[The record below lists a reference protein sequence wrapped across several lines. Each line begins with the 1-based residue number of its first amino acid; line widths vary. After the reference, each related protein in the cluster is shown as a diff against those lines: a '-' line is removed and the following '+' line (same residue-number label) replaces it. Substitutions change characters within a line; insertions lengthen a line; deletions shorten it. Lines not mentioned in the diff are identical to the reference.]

1 MNEYKE
7 FIAEHFAK
15 PAVAGGLGFLA
26 TRFLTYGDSSL
37 NIRSN
42 IPGFNYFNGTRLS
55 VGVATG
61 LFVMI
66 GSLTGDVIADE
77 LYPYIHKQE
86 KFQNVGSGVVLLSTV
101 SVTSLLT
108 HYVSNPDVIQQRGM
122 MNIIGMAVACEAVAN
137 VMYDNVLR
145 PVLLGQDNEKDYDYF
160 ADDFGMGFIDN
171 LI

>member
-1 MNEYKE
+1 
-7 FIAEHFAK
+7 
-15 PAVAGGLGFLA
+15 
-26 TRFLTYGDSSL
+26 
-37 NIRSN
+37 
-42 IPGFNYFNGTRLS
+42 
-55 VGVATG
+55 
-61 LFVMI
+61 
-66 GSLTGDVIADE
+66 
-77 LYPYIHKQE
+77 
-86 KFQNVGSGVVLLSTV
+86 LSTV

-160 ADDFGMGFIDN
+160 AEDFGMGFIDN